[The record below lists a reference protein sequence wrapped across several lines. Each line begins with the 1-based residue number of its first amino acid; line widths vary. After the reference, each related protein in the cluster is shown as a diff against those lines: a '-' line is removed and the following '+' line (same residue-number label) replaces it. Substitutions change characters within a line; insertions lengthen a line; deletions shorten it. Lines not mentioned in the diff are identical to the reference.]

1 MEDAVRVAVL
11 PDVTP
16 SAVTEMITWERKTA
30 VKHLPDM
37 DHAVKRRPHLAVG
50 GGRSPI
56 RDLCSTSRQ
65 AGAELCSALKRAR
78 RGDIPHTCAVKN
90 SVETS

>member
-37 DHAVKRRPHLAVG
+37 EFCGRKASTFGRWRSSITNSRPLLHESS
-50 GGRSPI
+50 GRS
-56 RDLCSTSRQ
+56 RLVWC
-65 AGAELCSALKRAR
+65 AEASEKRK
-78 RGDIPHTCAVKN
+78 DSSNMYAVKN
-90 SVETS
+90 